1 MSRIGKY
8 PVIIPN
14 GVTVTVENNVVTAK
28 GKLGELSFAFDD
40 SHVATKLEDNKV
52 VVTPL
57 SDSKE
62 ARTLW
67 GTTRAQINS
76 LVKGV
81 SEGFKNW
88 NWSASAIKPASRAAT
103 SWYCRWASLMMLFSK
118 PRKPSILP
126 ALLRLRFPFPVPIN
140 NSLVRLPR
148 KFASIENL
156 NLTKAKAL
164 NIPVNMSA
172 AKKVR
177 RNKD

>member
-81 SEGFKNW
+81 SEGFKKELELVGVGYKARVEGNHKLVLSLGFSHDVIFEAPKTI
-88 NWSASAIKPASRAAT
+88 NLACATPTQISVSGADKQLVGQIAAEI
-103 SWYCRWASLMMLFSK
+103 
-118 PRKPSILP
+118 RKYRRPEP
-126 ALLRLRFPFPVPIN
+126 YKGKGV
-140 NSLVRLPR
+140 
-148 KFASIENL
+148 KYTGEY
-156 NLTKAKAL
+156 
-164 NIPVNMSA
+164 
-172 AKKVR
+172 VR
-177 RNKD
+177 RKEGKKK

>member
-40 SHVATKLEDNKV
+40 SHVATKLEDKKV

-81 SEGFKNW
+81 SEGFKKELELVGVGYKARVEGSNKLVLSLGFSHDVIV
-88 NWSASAIKPASRAAT
+88 NAPQGIKIACASPTQISVSGADKQLVGQIAAE
-103 SWYCRWASLMMLFSK
+103 
-118 PRKPSILP
+118 I
-126 ALLRLRFPFPVPIN
+126 
-140 NSLVRLPR
+140 R
-148 KFASIENL
+148 KFRTPEPY
-156 NLTKAKAL
+156 KGKG
-164 NIPVNMSA
+164 V
-172 AKKVR
+172 KYEGEYVR
-177 RNKD
+177 RKEGKKK

>member
-81 SEGFKNW
+81 SEGFKKELELVGVGYKARVEG
-88 NWSASAIKPASRAAT
+88 SHKLVLSLGFSHDVIFEAINLACATPTQISVSGADKQLVGQIAAEIRK
-103 SWYCRWASLMMLFSK
+103 Y
-118 PRKPSILP
+118 RKPEP
-126 ALLRLRFPFPVPIN
+126 YKGKGV
-140 NSLVRLPR
+140 
-148 KFASIENL
+148 KYTGEY
-156 NLTKAKAL
+156 
-164 NIPVNMSA
+164 
-172 AKKVR
+172 VR
-177 RNKD
+177 RKEGKKK